1 MPSANV
7 KPQPFGDPF
16 LYSMPNELILEI
28 MKLLSP
34 LDASNFALSSQRLF
48 LVFKGSKESILTSVL
63 QRLPELNIL
72 LYIYTAHEDES
83 HTELMLCPRIIE
95 YPRENSTI
103 SLMELGDASQE
114 FPNERPLEV
123 PKYVLTT
130 QDVEQIWNMAKVVD
144 WWVEKYPRLHWR
156 DNSDDR
162 RCLRRDEVTRV
173 RKAVARWWLY
183 AKHHH
188 GSTFARSSAFQ
199 PSTWTV
205 DTRLHHIRLM
215 PTSEISELWHLWR
228 LVRETVGKD
237 LCSSPEK
244 VCHCKQGY
252 SVELVPWGADEG
264 RGRQAKIVKTYMK
277 LDPEQLRYY
286 LSHYANWKKSVTI
299 SSLSNMEPDFAR
311 DSETLSISLSKV
323 LGERK
328 IFRNVQSW
336 VDMPQFGIVDEDR
349 PSELYD
355 TKWLDDAWPD
365 GRAPPLPAHILTFPL
380 DPPSTVAQGDD
391 GRETFFPF

>member
-7 KPQPFGDPF
+7 ALQPSGKPL
-16 LYSMPNELILEI
+16 LYSIPNELILEI

-34 LDASNFALSSQRLF
+34 LDASNLALSSQRLF
-48 LVFKGSKESILTSVL
+48 LVFKGSKESILITVL
-63 QRLPELNIL
+63 QRLPEINIL
-72 LYIYTAHEDES
+72 LYTYTAHKDES
-83 HTELMLCPRIIE
+83 HFELMLCPRIIE
-95 YPRENSTI
+95 YLRENFTI
-103 SLMELGDASQE
+103 SLMELGGASQE
-114 FPNERPLEV
+114 FPNRRPLEV
-123 PKYVLTT
+123 PKYTLTT
-130 QDVEQIWNMAKVVD
+130 QDIEQIWNMAKVVD

-156 DNSDDR
+156 DNSEDR
-162 RCLRRDEVTRV
+162 RCLRGSEVARV

-183 AKHHH
+183 AKYHH
-188 GSTFARSSAFQ
+188 GSTFNRFSVFQ

-215 PTSEISELWHLWR
+215 PTSEINELWHLWR
-228 LVRETVGKD
+228 LVRETVSKD

-252 SVELVPWGADEG
+252 SVELVPWGAGEG
-264 RGRQAKIVKTYMK
+264 RRHAKIVKTYMK

-299 SSLSNMEPDFAR
+299 SSLSDIEPNFAR

-328 IFRNVQSW
+328 IFRDVQSW
-336 VDMPQFGIVDEDR
+336 ADMPQFGIVDEDR
-349 PSELYD
+349 PSELHD

-365 GRAPPLPAHILTFPL
+365 GRVPPLPAHVPFFPF
-380 DPPSTVAQGDD
+380 DSPSIVARGDD
-391 GRETFFPF
+391 GTETFFPF